1 MHMDASINSMGGRPV
16 AVTGMGVV
24 CNLGPCLADALPHL
38 QDGRPG
44 PFAVEP
50 TAEAMEARCR
60 IIGHVTA
67 DVSDE
72 AIGITKK
79 EGRFFGRSAR
89 LALRAAREAIDRSG
103 LDTRHAAIFIG
114 SGTGDVPTHQE
125 VAGRLASGGAR
136 RVSPTVVPRLMAST
150 VSANLATVLRTDGP
164 SLSIAAACA
173 GGAANLALAALMIRS
188 GQATAA
194 LAGGVESYDP
204 HFHAGFDAMHAYS
217 GVDNDRPH
225 RASRPYAADR
235 AGFIFAEGAGVL
247 VLEDLDR
254 ARARGARIL
263 GLILGCGLS
272 SNGDGQMVVPS
283 NGGGILAMQ
292 RALDQAGIAVERV
305 DYINTHGT
313 ATPLGDVA
321 EVGAI
326 RALFGDQ
333 RVRYGSTKG
342 YTGHTISAAGAI
354 EAAFTLEMLRG
365 GWLAPSVNADPLDP
379 EVEDF
384 PPLRETWRG
393 PLTTALSNSFGF
405 GGTNV
410 CLVLGRGD

>member
-1 MHMDASINSMGGRPV
+1 MDASINSRDGRLV

-24 CNLGPCLADALPHL
+24 CNLGPTLADALPHL
-38 QDGRPG
+38 REGRPG
-44 PFAVEP
+44 PFTAEP

-89 LALRAAREAIDRSG
+89 LALRAAREAIARSG
-103 LDTRHAAIFIG
+103 LNPGQSALFIG

-136 RVSPTVVPRLMAST
+136 RVSPTVVPRLMSST

-188 GQATAA
+188 GQTESA

-204 HFHAGFDAMHAYS
+204 HFHAGFDAMQAYN
-217 GVDNDRPH
+217 GTDNDRPE

-247 VLEDLDR
+247 ALESLEH
-254 ARARGARIL
+254 ARARGAEVL
-263 GLILGCGLS
+263 GLILGSGLS
-272 SNGDGQMVVPS
+272 SNADGQMVVPS
-283 NGGGILAMQ
+283 NEGGVLAMRRALAHAGILP
-292 RALDQAGIAVERV
+292 EHV

-313 ATPLGDVA
+313 STPLGDVA
-321 EVGAI
+321 EAGSI
-326 RALFGDQ
+326 RSLFGDH
-333 RVRYGSTKG
+333 RVGYGSTKG

-379 EVEDF
+379 ELEDY
-384 PPLRETWRG
+384 PPLREIRRG
-393 PLTTALSNSFGF
+393 PWTTALSNSFGF

-410 CLVLGRGD
+410 CLALGRGD